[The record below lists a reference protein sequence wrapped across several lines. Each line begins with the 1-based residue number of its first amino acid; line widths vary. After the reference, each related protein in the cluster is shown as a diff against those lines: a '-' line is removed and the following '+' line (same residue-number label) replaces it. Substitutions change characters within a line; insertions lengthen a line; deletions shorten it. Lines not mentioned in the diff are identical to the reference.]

1 MDAADLV
8 SRHPRLYH
16 MAEAGSWPSIRRHGL
31 LSTSALLDR
40 CRVSGRRRAE
50 IESEIRPRSVR
61 VSHEGFGR
69 AVIRDQRPLNGAN
82 LEKILE
88 GVSVKQYCKL
98 LNGRTFFWVSEARLD
113 RLLGARLYKDK
124 PHDVLTVDTKALV
137 RDCLD
142 RITLSP
148 INSGT
153 VMSPKGVRGKGTFTS
168 VADYPFEEHRKRRP
182 GEPLVELAVECG
194 VENIRRHV
202 VRVERRR
209 GAEPPEIVWE
219 RRGRRA

>member
-1 MDAADLV
+1 MDAAGLA
-8 SRHPRLYH
+8 SMYPRLYH
-16 MAEAGSWPSIRRHGL
+16 MAEEGSWPSIRRHGL

-40 CRVSGRRRAE
+40 CRVSGRRRAG

-61 VSHEGFGR
+61 ISGEEFGR
-69 AVIRDQRPLNGAN
+69 AVIRDQRPLNRAN
-82 LEKILE
+82 LEKILD
-88 GVSVKQYCKL
+88 GVSVRQYCRL
-98 LNGRTFFWVSEARLD
+98 LNARTFFWVSKGNLD

-124 PHDVLTVDTKALV
+124 RHDVLTVETKSLV

-148 INSGT
+148 VNSGT
-153 VMSPKGVRGKGTFTS
+153 VMYPKGRRGRGTFSS

-182 GEPLVELAVECG
+182 DEPLVELAVGYG

-202 VRVERRR
+202 VLVERRR
-209 GAEPPEIVWE
+209 GAEPPEIVWK
-219 RRGRRA
+219 RRGHTA